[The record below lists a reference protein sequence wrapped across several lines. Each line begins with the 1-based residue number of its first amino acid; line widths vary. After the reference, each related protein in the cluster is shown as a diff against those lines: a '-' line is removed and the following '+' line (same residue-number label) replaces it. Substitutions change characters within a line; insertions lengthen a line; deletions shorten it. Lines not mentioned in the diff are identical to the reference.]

1 MPDIAIPTEVRRR
14 RRLKRL
20 AYGAA
25 ALVVL
30 LVLVIWA
37 VTRSPA
43 GSSAQ
48 RSDLWIAT
56 VHQGPLPIIVST
68 TGTFK
73 PVLERWITA
82 AAPGVVETVNVQ
94 PGDQVKPNSVL
105 AILSNPTL
113 ESNLVQA
120 KADVA
125 NAEATRASLKA
136 QLTNQLLDLEAS
148 LASAEAQA
156 KTADL
161 KEEAEESLFSQDI
174 VSELDFASTQLTAEE
189 LAKLVTLT
197 QQRVAAF
204 HDSMAAQERAANA
217 QVAALKAVLS
227 DRQQQV
233 DALHVTANLEG
244 VVQDVAIQSGQT
256 LALGGNIARVA
267 SLKSLKVTLQVP
279 ASQANEV
286 ASGQQVT
293 LELSTSDTQD
303 IAGHVTRVSPTVSND
318 NVDVDVMPDG
328 TLPADVRP
336 NLAVTGQIHIANIA
350 KTVFIQRPAYANA
363 NSTMTLYRLS
373 DNGDVATPVLVHF
386 GAASDRDIQ
395 VLNGLSAGEQVIVS
409 DTSSFA
415 GAKRVNI
422 R

>member
-1 MPDIAIPTEVRRR
+1 MPDVAIPLEIRRR
-14 RRLKRL
+14 RRLKRY
-20 AYGAA
+20 AYVAA
-25 ALVVL
+25 VGVVL
-30 LVLVIWA
+30 LALVIWA
-37 VTRSPA
+37 LTRAPA
-43 GSSAQ
+43 EPSVQ

-56 VHQGPLPIIVST
+56 VQQGPLPIIVST

-73 PVLERWITA
+73 PVVERWITA

-94 PGDQVKPNSVL
+94 AGDQVKPNSVL
-105 AILSNPTL
+105 AILSNPSI
-113 ESNLVQA
+113 ESALVQGR
-120 KADVA
+120 ADVA
-125 NAEATRASLKA
+125 NAEANRASQKA

-148 LASAEAQA
+148 LDAAEVNA
-156 KTADL
+156 KTAAL
-161 KEEAEESLFSQDI
+161 KDEAEQSLFSQHI
-174 VSELDFASTQLTAEE
+174 VSRLDFASTQLEAEE

-197 QQRVAAF
+197 QQRVDAF
-204 HDSMAAQERAANA
+204 HQSMAAQDRASNA

-233 DALHVTANLEG
+233 SALRVTANLEG

-279 ASQANEV
+279 ASQASEV
-286 ASGQQVT
+286 ATGQPVT
-293 LELSTSDTQD
+293 LELASTDTQD
-303 IAGHVTRVSPTVSND
+303 LTGHVTRVSPTVSND

-328 TLPADVRP
+328 MLPSDVRP

-350 KTVFIQRPAYANA
+350 KTLYIQRPAYANP

-373 DNGDVATPVLVHF
+373 EGSNTAVPVSVHF
-386 GAASDRDIQ
+386 GAASDRYIQ
-395 VLNGLSAGEQVIVS
+395 VLSGLTPREQVIVS
-409 DTSSFA
+409 DTSGFA
-415 GAKRVNI
+415 GAKQVNV